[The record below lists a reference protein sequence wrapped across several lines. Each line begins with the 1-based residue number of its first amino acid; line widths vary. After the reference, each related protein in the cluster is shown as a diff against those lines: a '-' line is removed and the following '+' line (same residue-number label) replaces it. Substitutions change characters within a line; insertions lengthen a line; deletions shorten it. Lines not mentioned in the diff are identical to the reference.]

1 MRVRVCVFRW
11 NGDNKVARRAQKSD
25 GERETEEYYRA
36 VKSPMIFR
44 SSSLP
49 RIISELK
56 RAPRGPAS
64 ALVVV
69 PLLLLVSLPSSSF
82 FCLSARLFS
91 PRAQSSAPPPFFL
104 PPFPCF
110 VVRFARRKPIVSI
123 CETFRKPRRV
133 EAPWMSEKSYP
144 GDHCDFAIG
153 YALISFCWF
162 LP

>member
-1 MRVRVCVFRW
+1 MRFRW
-11 NGDNKVARRAQKSD
+11 NGDDKVLRGAQK
-25 GERETEEYYRA
+25 ERRGKGNGGILQGCEKPDDSAPRRYR
-36 VKSPMIFR
+36 V
-44 SSSLP
+44 
-49 RIISELK
+49 ISELK

-64 ALVVV
+64 APVVV
-69 PLLLLVSLPSSSF
+69 PLLFLSSSSF

-110 VVRFARRKPIVSI
+110 VVRSARRKPIVSI